1 MKLAKYLNAGT
12 AASPAVA
19 AFAYAGLIVMLATSA
34 VLSAKDMFDRRAA
47 VEAARDTVSHLAARG
62 PAAAGAVAG
71 DGTAAG
77 SYFLEGSTVTVAGAA
92 LLQHVV
98 ATVTRFGGNVVSS
111 QVDLQGTQSRDGF
124 LTAIVNCDMEQP
136 ALQQVVYD
144 IESGM
149 PFLFVEQLDVQAVGG
164 PTGPSGGK
172 LRVQLAVSGQ
182 WKGAR

>member
-19 AFAYAGLIVMLATSA
+19 AIAYAGLVCVLATSA
-34 VLSAKDMFDRRAA
+34 VLSAKNVLDRRAA
-47 VEAARDTVSHLAARG
+47 VDAARDTVARLDARG
-62 PAAAGAVAG
+62 PAAPGTVTG
-71 DGTAAG
+71 DGAASG

-92 LLQHVV
+92 LLQHVI

-124 LTAIVNCDMEQP
+124 LTATVNCDMEQP

-144 IESGM
+144 IEFGT
-149 PFLFVEQLDVQAVGG
+149 PFVFVDQLDAQVAGG
-164 PTGPSGGK
+164 TTAASGRI
-172 LRVQLAVSGQ
+172 RVILAVSGQ